1 MIVDDSQIGHLAIGQ
16 LAAAKQQLGSLLP
29 PQASPILR
37 AFQKLEIA
45 LHYAAIEGHARSAWN
60 ATSDA
65 LRALDRMDKKRELP
79 SPVRVAVANAIA
91 DILKALDTIKTETD
105 EQTDWTQILRARD
118 ERLSA
123 EKPRIAGEMP
133 DSPHERTLSLHDS

>member
-1 MIVDDSQIGHLAIGQ
+1 MIVDDSQIGHAAIDQ

-45 LHYAAIEGHARSAWN
+45 LHYASIEGHARSAWN

-65 LRALDRMDKKRELP
+65 LRALDRIEKKRELP
-79 SPVRVAVANAIA
+79 SPVREAIANAIA
-91 DILKALDTIKTETD
+91 GILKALDTIKLQTD
-105 EQTDWTQILRARD
+105 EQTDWTHILRARKN
-118 ERLSA
+118 RLSGKRSEF
-123 EKPRIAGEMP
+123 EKHILDSAG
-133 DSPHERTLSLHDS
+133 ERTLTLDT